1 MSSLEVLRTVGVRP
15 IAGDTPA
22 GRPAIDLPDYIDII
36 DEIARI
42 NLSGRRAVNWQRVV
56 VKSEVLL
63 RDHTKNLR
71 VAVYLAYGLYETA
84 GLRGLASGLGIIGD
98 LAETFW
104 PDLYPSRARG
114 RTLALEWLVEN
125 VCTAL
130 DKDES
135 RLPEEGVDCEA
146 ALAEAERVQ
155 AGLTAQSPAAGEV
168 TRPLVPALRSWLESV
183 RQKKNRDAAQAQ
195 PVAPSGRRVE
205 AATSPPTPPPVT
217 PGPDSPQDLTT
228 PKAREQSLGALR
240 SSLLDFVGSLRAADI
255 ADPRAYILQRAAIW
269 LPLRELPPAI
279 DGKTEL
285 PRPPREVQGA
295 IEAAVAA
302 QEYATA
308 VGLCEDA
315 SANSLFWLD
324 AHRLSAE
331 ALAALGHTAPA
342 QAVRAETTA
351 LLHRLPAL
359 AGMNFRDGT
368 PFADAA
374 TRRWLGIEEHASPAG
389 VHVAGAGVEAAA
401 ARP

>member
-15 IAGDTPA
+15 IAGDTLT
-22 GRPAIDLPDYIDII
+22 GRPAIDLPDYIDIT

-135 RLPEEGVDCEA
+135 RLPEEVADCEA

-217 PGPDSPQDLTT
+217 PGPDIPQDLTT

-324 AHRLSAE
+324 AHRISAE
-331 ALAALGHTAPA
+331 ALVALGHTAPA

-374 TRRWLGIEEHASPAG
+374 TRHWLGIEEHASPAG
-389 VHVAGAGVEAAA
+389 VQVAGAGVEAAA
-401 ARP
+401 ARL